1 MELIL
6 GAGKLDRP
14 VADAEGLLRD
24 WREKE
29 RDWGQLYLE
38 YEPITSKDQ
47 LFVEDLAVT
56 MLLEVGIHVTR
67 QSPLETCDFHR
78 TTVGERGLQ

>member
-6 GAGKLDRP
+6 GAGKIDRR
-14 VADAEGLLRD
+14 VANVEDLLRD

-38 YEPITSKDQ
+38 YAPITPRDR
-47 LFVEDLAVT
+47 LLVEDLAVT
-56 MLLEVGIHVTR
+56 MLIQLARGGPGR
-67 QSPLETCDFHR
+67 N
-78 TTVGERGLQ
+78 ERVQERF